1 MKRIYYAAVLASVF
15 VAGGVHAAEL
25 VTSAEDA
32 RAFNSCKAMEAPE
45 RNASAACRAV
55 MQKTKVTSSDMDK
68 MKACESPQVDVAKDP
83 NCKAMLAKHPE
94 VARGHGRLEPDMQEA
109 PKPGNNGQPLPS
121 AAPTPN

>member
-1 MKRIYYAAVLASVF
+1 MKQIYAAVLVSVF
-15 VAGGVHAAEL
+15 AAGSVHAAEL

-32 RAFNSCKAMEAPE
+32 AAFNSCKAMKAPE

-94 VARGHGRLEPDMQEA
+94 VARGHGRLEPDMGEE
-109 PKPGNNGQPLPS
+109 PKPGNNGQPVSNS
-121 AAPTPN
+121 AAKP